1 MKIPAL
7 MTTGFT
13 TIALVTLG
21 LMSCVSTTDRFPSS
35 AKDRTEVAFALFSN
49 EGLLKKEYTFE
60 LIDLNQIQQK
70 KIKFSRF
77 DSGEVDSQKAL
88 NDWISQL
95 RSLAPTLQ
103 NDIEFTSNKLPVRV
117 KVSDFKRLDKA
128 LDLLSKS
135 NESQVG
141 VYKKQIAVISAFN
154 QNFKDPLDLKV
165 EILTAPFELLA
176 RLSPYPVKE
185 RRKENDDVKVENSSF
200 WSDRSQEKINMAL
213 GPSDLDLSKFQNTV
227 CSYDGPKRGFGIHQ
241 GLKAKCFDKKKF
253 KVKFGEIRAAP
264 LNSKIYHRLGYN
276 VPAIHSIKDIKIA
289 YERKMFTEIE
299 SGKQQY
305 VRVKALGIP
314 VKSVKLRKK
323 TDFEKF
329 ISHIVLKGGEKID
342 ADTFFKN
349 LLPNCGAEDQN
360 CHLNAE
366 LYDSQYEQKVDHVVF
381 HNIAIVEETSDHEFG
396 AWAFDELDHKYRTE
410 VRALV
415 LVGAFT
421 GNHDL
426 RKDNNKLLWQSKNF
440 EIKHYITD
448 PGSGYGRAVPFS
460 SFNLN
465 DMKWEIMKEQVSR
478 QPIGPGKTTIER
490 RSLVINGY
498 KPSVDH
504 DVFSKL
510 NLSEAKWIARQIL
523 SISEDELTVAIAA
536 SGFSAAEL
544 LLTREKLVSM
554 QKNIAETL
562 DLLNE
567 YPQLAERK
575 INRGIS
581 YQPTGKDLELV
592 LSNGEK
598 VSVEE
603 KNFILSNGVLAR
615 N

>member
-1 MKIPAL
+1 MKIKSLFTA
-7 MTTGFT
+7 GFT
-13 TIALVTLG
+13 TIGFFTLV

-35 AKDRTEVAFALFSN
+35 SKDRTEVNFALFSN
-49 EGLLKKEYTFE
+49 EHLLKKDYTFE

-70 KIKFSRF
+70 KVKFNRF

-88 NDWISQL
+88 NDWIAEL
-95 RSLAPTLQ
+95 RSLAPNLQ
-103 NDIEFTSNKLPVRV
+103 NDIEFTTNKLPIRV

-128 LDLLSKS
+128 LDLISKS
-135 NESQVG
+135 NESQVS
-141 VYKKQIAVISAFN
+141 VFKKQVAVISAFN
-154 QNFKDPLDLKV
+154 QNFKDPLDLHV
-165 EILTAPFELLA
+165 EILTMPFELLA
-176 RLSPYPVKE
+176 RLSPYPIKE
-185 RRKENDDVKVENSSF
+185 RRKEADDIKVQNSSF
-200 WSDRSQEKINMAL
+200 WTDRSQEKINMAL
-213 GPSDLDLSKFQNTV
+213 GPSELDLSKFENTI

-276 VPAIHSIKDIKIA
+276 VPAIHSIKNIKIS
-289 YERKMFTEIE
+289 YDRKMFTEIQ

-305 VRVKALGIP
+305 VRVKLLGAQ

-329 ISHIVLKGGEKID
+329 ISHVVLKDGEKID
-342 ADTFFKN
+342 SDKFFQN

-360 CHLNAE
+360 CHLNPE
-366 LYDSQYEQKVDHVVF
+366 LYDSEYEQKVDHVVF
-381 HNIAIVEETSDHEFG
+381 HNIAIVEETNDHEFG
-396 AWAFDELDHKYRTE
+396 AWAFDELDHKHRTE
-410 VRALV
+410 VKALV

-426 RKDNNKLLWQSKNF
+426 RKDNNKLIWQSKNF

-448 PGSGYGRAVPFS
+448 PGSGYGRAIPFS
-460 SFNLN
+460 SFKLN
-465 DMKWEIMKEQVSR
+465 DMKWEIMKEQVTR
-478 QPIGPGKTTIER
+478 QPIGPGKSTIER

-510 NLSEAKWIARQIL
+510 NLSEAKWMARQIL
-523 SISEDELTVAIAA
+523 SISEDELTIAIAA

-544 LLTREKLVSM
+544 LLAREKLVSM

-562 DLLNE
+562 ELLNE

-575 INRGIS
+575 INRNIS
-581 YQPTGKDLELV
+581 YQPVGRPLDII

-598 VSVEE
+598 ISVEE
-603 KNFILSNGVLAR
+603 KNFKLKNGELSSN
-615 N
+615 

>member
-1 MKIPAL
+1 MKLHAL
-7 MTTGFT
+7 LTTGVT
-13 TIALVTLG
+13 TIGVMALS
-21 LMSCVSTTDRFPSS
+21 LMSCVSTKDRSPSS
-35 AKDRTEVAFALFSN
+35 AKDRTEVSFALFSN
-49 EGLLKKEYTFE
+49 ESLLKKEFNFE
-60 LIDLNQIQQK
+60 LVDLNQVQQK

-77 DSGEVDSQKAL
+77 NSAEVDSQKAL
-88 NDWISQL
+88 NDWVSQL

-103 NDIEFTSNKLPVRV
+103 SDIEFVSNKLPVRV
-117 KVSDFKRLDKA
+117 KTSDFKRLDRA
-128 LDLLSKS
+128 LDLISKS
-135 NESQVG
+135 NESQVSI
-141 VYKKQIAVISAFN
+141 YKKQIAVISAFN

-165 EILTAPFELLA
+165 EILSAPFELLS

-185 RRKENDDVKVENSSF
+185 RRKENDDIKIENSSF
-200 WSDRSQEKINMAL
+200 WTDRSQEKINMAM
-213 GPSDLDLSKFQNTV
+213 GPSELDLSKFENTI

-253 KVKFGEIRAAP
+253 KVKFGEIKAAP

-289 YERKMFTEIE
+289 YDRKMFTEIE

-305 VRVKALGIP
+305 VRVKVLGIQ

-323 TDFEKF
+323 NDFEKF
-329 ISHIVLKGGEKID
+329 ISHVVLKNGEKLD

-366 LYDSQYEQKVDHVVF
+366 LYDAQYEQKIDHVVF
-381 HNIAIVEETSDHEFG
+381 HNIAVVEETSDHEFG

-426 RKDNNKLLWQSKNF
+426 RKDNNKLIWQSKNF

-448 PGSGYGRAVPFS
+448 PGSGYGRAIPFS

-465 DMKWEIMKEQVSR
+465 EMKWEIMKEQVTR
-478 QPIGPGKTTIER
+478 QPIGPGKTSIEK
-490 RSLVINGY
+490 RSVVINGY

-544 LLTREKLVSM
+544 LLAREKLVSM
-554 QKNIAETL
+554 QKNIAENL
-562 DLLNE
+562 DLIGE
-567 YPQLAERK
+567 YPHLAERK
-575 INRGIS
+575 IDKKIS
-581 YQPTGKDLELV
+581 YQPTGRNLELV
-592 LSNGEK
+592 LSTGEK
-598 VSVEE
+598 VTVEE
-603 KNFILSNGVLAR
+603 KEFTLSNGVLAK

>member
-1 MKIPAL
+1 MKLPAL
-7 MTTGFT
+7 ISTSFATIGF
-13 TIALVTLG
+13 LTLG
-21 LMSCVSTTDRFPSS
+21 MLSCVSTTDRFPSS
-35 AKDRTEVAFALFSN
+35 SKDRAEVAFALFAN
-49 EGLLKKEYTFE
+49 EGLLKKDYTFE
-60 LIDLNQIQQK
+60 LIDLNQAQQK
-70 KIKFSRF
+70 KIKFNRF
-77 DSGEVDSQKAL
+77 KSGEIDSQKAL

-95 RSLAPTLQ
+95 RNLAPNLQ
-103 NDIEFTSNKLPVRV
+103 SDIEFTSNKLPVRV

-128 LDLLSKS
+128 LDLLSKT
-135 NESQVG
+135 NESQIS

-154 QNFKDPLDLKV
+154 QNFKEPLDLKV

-176 RLSPYPVKE
+176 RVSPYPVKE
-185 RRKENDDVKVENSSF
+185 RRKEADNLKIENSSF
-200 WSDRSQEKINMAL
+200 WTDRSQEKINMAL
-213 GPSDLDLSKFQNTV
+213 GPSDLDLSKFENAI
-227 CSYDGPKRGFGIHQ
+227 CIYDGPKRGFGIHQ

-253 KVKFGEIRAAP
+253 KIKFGEIRAAP
-264 LNSKIYHRLGYN
+264 LNSKIYHRIGYN

-342 ADTFFKN
+342 SDTFFKN
-349 LLPNCGAEDQN
+349 LLPNCGVEDQN
-360 CHLNAE
+360 CHLNPE
-366 LYDSQYEQKVDHVVF
+366 LYDAGYEQKVDHVVF

-396 AWAFDELDHKYRTE
+396 AWAFDELDHKDRTE

-448 PGSGYGRAVPFS
+448 PGSGYGRAIPFS

-465 DMKWEIMKEQVSR
+465 DMKWEIMKEQINR
-478 QPIGPGKTTIER
+478 QTIGNGKSSVER

-504 DVFSKL
+504 DVFSKM
-510 NLSEAKWIARQIL
+510 NLSEAKWMARQIL

-544 LLTREKLVSM
+544 LLAREKLVSM

-562 DLLNE
+562 DLQSE
-567 YPQLAERK
+567 FPQLAERK

-581 YQPTGKDLELV
+581 YQQSGKALELI

-598 VSVEE
+598 ISVEE
-603 KNFILSNGVLAR
+603 KNFTLNNGVLGR